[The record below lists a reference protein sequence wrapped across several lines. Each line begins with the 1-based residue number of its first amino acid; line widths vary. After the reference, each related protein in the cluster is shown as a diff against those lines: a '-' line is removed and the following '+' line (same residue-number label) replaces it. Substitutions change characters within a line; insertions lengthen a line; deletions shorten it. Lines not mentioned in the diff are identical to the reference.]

1 MEFKA
6 QISKR
11 EIMFIPTFGII
22 DERGYYG
29 YPVVA
34 IAFAWLTFKCKI
46 ELGVKKWRADNG

>member
-46 ELGVKKWRADNG
+46 ELGVKKWRTDNG